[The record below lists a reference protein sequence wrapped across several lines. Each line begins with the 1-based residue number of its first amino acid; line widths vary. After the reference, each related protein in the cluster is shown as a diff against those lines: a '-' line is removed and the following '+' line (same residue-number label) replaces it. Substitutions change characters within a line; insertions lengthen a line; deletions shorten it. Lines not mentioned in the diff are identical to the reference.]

1 MNITTKQL
9 PEAIMDVLYA
19 RLVPY
24 ISGSPGVGK
33 SDIVRQVANNLN
45 LHLIDVRLSQ
55 MDSTDLNGLPAI
67 HEGKT
72 TYTPPKVF
80 PIEGDPIPKGKDGF
94 LILLDELSSAS
105 LATQAA
111 SYRLILDRMVGQYK
125 LHDRVAIVAAGNKAT
140 DKAIVNRMST
150 AMQSRMIHFNLIVNH
165 KDWLEWANTAGID
178 TRITSFIEFRPE
190 LLHNFNPNHT
200 DNTYS
205 SPRTWQFVNNLIK
218 DKLILS
224 LTDTI
229 ILAGTVGEGA
239 AREFKGYTEIY
250 ESLPTIKSITANP
263 TGIPIKET
271 PDILYAFTGLISA
284 NMNEK
289 NIEALTKFIER
300 LPLDFQIVTWINSI
314 KRNKELYALPAV
326 KQWIKTHAKET
337 LI

>member
-1 MNITTKQL
+1 
-9 PEAIMDVLYA
+9 
-19 RLVPY
+19 
-24 ISGSPGVGK
+24 
-33 SDIVRQVANNLN
+33 
-45 LHLIDVRLSQ
+45 
-55 MDSTDLNGLPAI
+55 MDSVDLNGFPTI

-72 TYTPPKVF
+72 VFTPPIIF
-80 PIEGDPIPKGKDGF
+80 PIEGDPIPKGKDG
-94 LILLDELSSAS
+94 ILLFLDELSSAS
-105 LATQAA
+105 LATQSA
-111 SYRLILDRMVGQYK
+111 SYKLILDRMVGQYK
-125 LHDRVAIVAAGNKAT
+125 LHDRVAIVAAGNKST

-150 AMQSRMIHFNLIVNH
+150 AMQSRMIHFNLVVNN
-165 KDWLEWANTAGID
+165 KDWLEWANSIGMD

-205 SPRTWQFVNNLIK
+205 SPRTWQFVNNIIK
-218 DKLILS
+218 DKPNLS

>member
-1 MNITTKQL
+1 
-9 PEAIMDVLYA
+9 
-19 RLVPY
+19 
-24 ISGSPGVGK
+24 
-33 SDIVRQVANNLN
+33 
-45 LHLIDVRLSQ
+45 
-55 MDSTDLNGLPAI
+55 
-67 HEGKT
+67 
-72 TYTPPKVF
+72 
-80 PIEGDPIPKGKDGF
+80 
-94 LILLDELSSAS
+94 
-105 LATQAA
+105 
-111 SYRLILDRMVGQYK
+111 
-125 LHDRVAIVAAGNKAT
+125 
-140 DKAIVNRMST
+140 
-150 AMQSRMIHFNLIVNH
+150 MIHFNLVVNN
-165 KDWLEWANTAGID
+165 KDWLEWANSIGMD

-224 LTDTI
+224 VTDTI

>member
-24 ISGSPGVGK
+24 ISGSPGCGK

-55 MDSTDLNGLPAI
+55 MDSVDLNGFPTI
-67 HEGKT
+67 KEGKT
-72 TYTPPKVF
+72 VFTPPIIF
-80 PIEGDPIPKGKDGF
+80 PIEGDPIPKGKDG
-94 LILLDELSSAS
+94 ILLFLDELSSAS
-105 LATQAA
+105 LATQSA
-111 SYRLILDRMVGQYK
+111 SYKLILDRMVGQYK
-125 LHDRVAIVAAGNKAT
+125 LHDRVAIVAAGNKST

-150 AMQSRMIHFNLIVNH
+150 AMQSRMIHFNLVVNN
-165 KDWLEWANTAGID
+165 KDWLEWANSIGMD

-224 LTDTI
+224 VTDTI

>member
-24 ISGSPGVGK
+24 ITSSPGCGK

-55 MDSTDLNGLPAI
+55 MDSVDISGYPTI

-72 TYTPPKVF
+72 VFTPPIIF
-80 PIEGDPIPKGKDGF
+80 PIEGDPIPKGKDG
-94 LILLDELSSAS
+94 ILLFLDELSSAS
-105 LATQAA
+105 LATQSA
-111 SYRLILDRMVGQYK
+111 SYKLILDRMVGQYK
-125 LHDRVAIVAAGNKAT
+125 LHDRVAIVAAGNRAT

-150 AMQSRMIHFNLIVNH
+150 AMQSRMIHFNLVVNH

-200 DNTYS
+200 DNTYPA
-205 SPRTWQFVNNLIK
+205 PRTWAFANNLIK
-218 DKLILS
+218 DKPTIS
-224 LTDTI
+224 QIDAI

-239 AREFKGYTEIY
+239 AREFKGYSEIY
-250 ESLPTIKSITANP
+250 ESLPNIKAITANP
-263 TGIPIKET
+263 TTIPIKES

-284 NMNEK
+284 NINK
-289 NIEALTKFIER
+289 GNIEQLTKFIER

-314 KRNKELYALPAV
+314 KRNKELYTLPSV
-326 KQWIKTHAKET
+326 VNWIKQHAKQV
-337 LI
+337 LL